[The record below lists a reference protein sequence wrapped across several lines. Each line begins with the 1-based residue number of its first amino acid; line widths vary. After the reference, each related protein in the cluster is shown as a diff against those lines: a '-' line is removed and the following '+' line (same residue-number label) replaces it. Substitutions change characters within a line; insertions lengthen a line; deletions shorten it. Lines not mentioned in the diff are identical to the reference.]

1 MNYVVATNAAVSLLG
16 GLCLLLLWRMDRTQL
31 FVKNIALAQ
40 LCNLAAVMSYI
51 AWRGAHP
58 SLQAVGLGGIAF
70 FSAAVI
76 SFGTRAVLQ
85 LAGKAVGTVWQTVA
99 FVVLVLAYF
108 ALLGNG
114 LQSIYGWLNTLI
126 YLGVGLYGSRL
137 LWAQPWP
144 ERLAA
149 LVITLLGL
157 NFLHVALLGEA
168 ALIQQLAIGT
178 VLRVVLFLVFAI
190 AAVERTRALS
200 ERMRQRFEKLSEHS
214 FQGILI
220 ADEQSVLYANG
231 AARRILGPEIFEN
244 MQSPSLQKLIGLKL
258 LTLQELSEMT
268 HGGQP
273 FSEIQR
279 DALRADGSAIHVRMS
294 SWLTQWDGKPAVH
307 ILLLDDTGRYLA
319 KQQVAAGQAELEKQR
334 VEFVE
339 RSKNALIKTN
349 AELEMR
355 VVQRTHALEQANL
368 AKSQFLANMSHELR
382 PPMNVILGL
391 LQLLRGT
398 PLSSLQL
405 DYSDKAERAAK
416 SLLGL
421 LNDILDFS
429 KIDAGKMEL
438 DIQPFE
444 PERLMRDLSVIL
456 SGSAAGKPV
465 EVLFDLDAAMPAAV
479 MGDSMRLL
487 QVLINL
493 CSNAV
498 KFTPQG
504 VVIVKCSVLQTCEA
518 AVTLRFAV
526 QDNGIGIAPENQRHI
541 FDVFSQAEA
550 STTRR
555 FGGTGLGLSICKRL
569 LDLMGS
575 KLMLESTEGQGSHFH
590 FDLQLPVA
598 ERLPDS
604 VTVPRLPQAGPLSVL
619 VVDDNAQALRLIST
633 MTASLGWNVDG
644 AQSGRQA
651 IDLVQDRLASGHGPH
666 HVVFIDWEMDG
677 LDGWQTLERLE
688 SLYPLGQEPVVVMV
702 SSHGRESLNQRS
714 ERELSQLSAYL
725 IKPVTSAMLAEAVD
739 NAFQGRGNLR
749 ASARAPVLRQTRL
762 DGMRILLVEDNPL
775 NQLVARELLR
785 AEGALV
791 ETADHGR
798 AGVDA
803 VAQATVPYDV
813 VLMDM
818 QMPVMDGCTATRAI
832 RRMLAGTP
840 LPVIAMTA
848 NTMQSDRDACISA
861 GMNDH
866 VGKPFDITYLIE
878 VLRRHTGRMS
888 EQEQRLHAG
897 AAPAP
902 VAPDNAIA
910 WKVALQDMGGD
921 QDLYRQVLGAY
932 LQELPLMPDQLA
944 VCLQTADRNTAQ
956 RMVHTFKGISATVGA
971 TAMAAQALLLE
982 HELKDPQSDLAG
994 LSSLPSFLKELQLAQ
1009 AAFEL
1014 VLAGLVGSD

>member
-1 MNYVVATNAAVSLLG
+1 MNYVVLTNAAVSLFG
-16 GLCLLLLWRMDRTQL
+16 GLCLLSIWQMDRTQL
-31 FVKNIALAQ
+31 FAKNIALAQ
-40 LCNLAAVMSYI
+40 LCNLAGVMSYI
-51 AWRGAHP
+51 AWRSASP
-58 SLQAVGLGGIAF
+58 VLQDVGLGGIAL
-70 FSAAVI
+70 FSAAVF
-76 SFGTRAVLQ
+76 SFGTRALLQ
-85 LAGKAVGTVWQTVA
+85 LAGKAVGQVWQAAA
-99 FVVLVLAYF
+99 FV
-108 ALLGNG
+108 LLGLTYAILVVNG
-114 LQSIYGWLNTLI
+114 LQHIYGWLNTLI
-126 YLGVGLYGSRL
+126 YLGVGLYGLRL
-137 LWAQPWP
+137 LWAHAWP

-149 LVITLLGL
+149 AIIALLGL

-168 ALIQQLAIGT
+168 GLTEQLAIGT

-190 AAVERTRALS
+190 SAVERTRALS
-200 ERMRQRFEKLSEHS
+200 ERMRQRFEQLSENS

-231 AARRILGPEIFEN
+231 ASRRILGPEIFESTE
-244 MQSPSLQKLIGLKL
+244 SPSLQRLIALKL

-268 HGGQP
+268 QGGQP

-279 DALRADGSAIHVRMS
+279 DALRADGTAIHVRMS

-307 ILLLDDTGRYLA
+307 ILLLDDTGRHLA

-334 VEFVE
+334 IEFVE

-355 VVQRTHALEQANL
+355 VMQRTQALEQANL
-368 AKSQFLANMSHELR
+368 AKSRFLANMSHEIR
-382 PPMNVILGL
+382 TPMNVILGL

-405 DYSDKAERAAK
+405 DYSDKAESAAK

-456 SGSAAGKPV
+456 SGSTSDKPV
-465 EVLFDLDAAMPAAV
+465 ELLFDLDAAMPAAV

-498 KFTPQG
+498 KFTPEG
-504 VVIVKCSVLQTCEA
+504 VVIVKCSVQGSTATE
-518 AVTLRFAV
+518 VTLRFAV
-526 QDNGIGIAPENQRHI
+526 QDTGIGIASENQRHI

-575 KLMLESTEGQGSHFH
+575 TLTLESTEGQGSHFH
-590 FDLQLPVA
+590 FDLQLPLADRVVESVA
-598 ERLPDS
+598 
-604 VTVPRLPQAGPLSVL
+604 VPRQPQAGPLSVL
-619 VVDDNAQALRLIST
+619 VVDDNAQALRLISA
-633 MTASLGWNVDG
+633 MTSSLGWDVDG

-651 IDLVQDRLASGHGPH
+651 IGLVQDRLASGHGPH

-688 SLYPLGQEPVVVMV
+688 SLYPPGQSPVVVMV
-702 SSHGRESLNQRS
+702 SSHGRERLNQRS

-739 NAFQGRGNLR
+739 CAFQGRGNLR
-749 ASARAPVLRQTRL
+749 ASPRAPVLRKTRL

-785 AEGALV
+785 AEGAMV

-798 AGVDA
+798 AGVEA
-803 VAQATVPYDV
+803 VAQATVPFDV

-832 RRMLAGTP
+832 RRMLDGTP

-848 NTMQSDRDACISA
+848 NTMQSDRDACIAA

-878 VLRRHTGRMS
+878 VLRRHTGRIS
-888 EQEQRLHAG
+888 EQEQRLHAS

-902 VAPDNAIA
+902 LVPENSIA
-910 WKVALQDMGGD
+910 WQVALQDMGGD
-921 QDLYRQVLGAY
+921 QDLFLQVLGAY
-932 LQELPLMPDQLA
+932 LQELPLLPDQLA
-944 VCLQTADRNTAQ
+944 VCLQTADRKSAH

-971 TAMAAQALLLE
+971 KAMAAQALLLE
-982 HELKDPQSDLAG
+982 QELKDPQSDLAS
-994 LSSLPSFLKELQLAQ
+994 LTSLPSFLKELQHAQ
-1009 AAFEL
+1009 AEL
-1014 VLAGLVGSD
+1014 ALVQAGMVGSV